1 MKKKALIAL
10 ILLAL
15 FTVGFLLGV
24 FVIAPLFNR
33 NPQESRVPTA
43 DMLRFQQEYEALN
56 GQQNAAGTRTMQ
68 TIDIPEFN
76 LIRYSSPEEILFDLL
91 DGGTGLVLFSFPQ
104 CPWCR
109 QMMPLLI
116 DTALDM
122 GLDEIFYLNMT
133 TIRSTWEL
141 QDGVPVMVDPGHA
154 HYQDLLTAFERVIEP
169 LPLNPFHLTDED
181 GNRINTE
188 ELRIFV
194 PTVVAIRDG
203 RIVDWHVYTSE
214 RAFPGNEGNYQWYPL
229 EADESRELR
238 NIYQRVIA
246 AMRPDDCGTSWGC

>member
-1 MKKKALIAL
+1 MKKKIVPAL

-15 FTVGFLLGV
+15 FTVGFLVGV
-24 FVIAPLFNR
+24 FVIAPMFNR
-33 NPQESRVPTA
+33 TPARVPTEE
-43 DMLRFQQEYEALN
+43 MLRFAQEYEALN
-56 GQQNAAGTRTMQ
+56 GTETAAGPTLKH
-68 TIDIPEFN
+68 INIPEYN
-76 LIRYSSPEEILFDLL
+76 LMRYSSPEEILFDLL
-91 DGGTGLVLFSFPQ
+91 EGGGTGLVLFSFPQ

-116 DTALDM
+116 DTALEM
-122 GLDEIFYLNMT
+122 GLPEIFYLNMMPIR
-133 TIRSTWEL
+133 TIWEL
-141 QDGVPVMVDPGHA
+141 RDGVPVMTNPGHP
-154 HYQDLLTAFERVIEP
+154 HYQDMLVAFERVIEP

-214 RAFPGNEGNYQWYPL
+214 RAFPGNEGGYQWYPL
-229 EADESRELR
+229 DDAETAELR
-238 NIYQRVIA
+238 AIYERVIG
-246 AMRPDDCGTSWGC
+246 AMRPDDCGDSWGC